1 MAYRQTPE
9 PAMNPISRQSHP
21 QQGDTDSGGA
31 VSSATPARL
40 QAIHHL
46 VRSGDYH
53 VPAMAIADRMIE
65 QLMIEKQE
73 HHS

>member
-1 MAYRQTPE
+1 
-9 PAMNPISRQSHP
+9 MNPISRQSHP
-21 QQGDTDSGGA
+21 RQGDTESGG
-31 VSSATPARL
+31 VESPPTPARL

-73 HHS
+73 YGS